1 MPFAFQKSLENLG
14 LGYIDLYL
22 MHSPESYH
30 RIAKAGLTH
39 APQSV
44 DDIELFPKDASGKL
58 LRSNVDY
65 IETWQAMEQ
74 LLNSGL
80 VRSIG
85 VSNFEIPQIE
95 RLESVAQIKPV
106 VNQIECHPNKNQRP
120 TIEYCSSRGIA
131 VTAYSPLGKP
141 HEAEGRQLAI
151 NDPNVQIIA
160 ARYNKQPA
168 QIVLRYTVQNGAL
181 VMIMSLWLFDTK

>member
-1 MPFAFQKSLENLG
+1 MPFAFQKSLDNLG

-22 MHSPESYH
+22 MHSPESFH

-39 APQSV
+39 APQSI
-44 DDIELFPKDASGKL
+44 DDVELFPKDASGRILK
-58 LRSNVDY
+58 SNVDF

-74 LLNSGL
+74 LINSGL

-85 VSNFEIPQIE
+85 VSNFKIPQIQ
-95 RLESVAQIKPV
+95 RLEAMAQIKPV
-106 VNQIECHPNKNQRP
+106 VNQIECHPNKNQLP

-131 VTAYSPLGKP
+131 VTAYSPLGG
-141 HEAEGRQLAI
+141 ESQGRQTAI

-160 ARYNKQPA
+160 ARHNKQPA
-168 QIVLRYTVQNGAL
+168 QVVLRYTVQNGAL
-181 VMIMSLWLFDTK
+181 VMIILL